1 MMLNEI
7 SNQGWTLLILSYA
20 IGGIM
25 SAIWIAKALQLP
37 DPRSFGSKN
46 PGATN
51 MLRSNKY
58 AAALTYCFDICKGIV
73 CTVIPL
79 SLGYSTGFA
88 YSCGVMAVLGH
99 LYPILHNFRGGKG
112 AATYFGV
119 VISLNSMVGIIAFG
133 IWSSTLLLWRNVGLS
148 AIITSL
154 STPILFATS
163 THLYPLTAPAV
174 ALSTLIIIRHATNLY
189 ELIKNYEAI
198 EKASDHQ
205 D

>member
-1 MMLNEI
+1 MLLNGL
-7 SNQGWTLLILSYA
+7 SNQDWMLLISSYA
-20 IGGIM
+20 IGGII
-25 SAIWIAKALQLP
+25 SAIWIAKALKLP

-119 VISLNSMVGIIAFG
+119 VISLNSMVGLTAFA
-133 IWSSTLLLWRNVGLS
+133 IWSGTLLLWRNVGLS

-163 THLYPLTAPAV
+163 AHLHTLTAPAV
-174 ALSTLIIIRHATNLY
+174 VLSTLLIVRHATNLY
-189 ELIKNYEAI
+189 ELIKNNEIIARVY
-198 EKASDHQ
+198 DYQ

>member
-1 MMLNEI
+1 MLLNGL
-7 SNQGWTLLILSYA
+7 SNQDWMLLISSYS
-20 IGGIM
+20 IGGII
-25 SAIWIAKALQLP
+25 SAIWIAKALKLP

-119 VISLNSMVGIIAFG
+119 VISLNSMVGLTAFA
-133 IWSSTLLLWRNVGLS
+133 IWSGTLLLWRNVGLS

-163 THLYPLTAPAV
+163 AHLHTLTAPAV
-174 ALSTLIIIRHATNLY
+174 VLSTLLIVRHATNLY
-189 ELIKNYEAI
+189 ELIKNNEIIAKVY
-198 EKASDHQ
+198 DHQ